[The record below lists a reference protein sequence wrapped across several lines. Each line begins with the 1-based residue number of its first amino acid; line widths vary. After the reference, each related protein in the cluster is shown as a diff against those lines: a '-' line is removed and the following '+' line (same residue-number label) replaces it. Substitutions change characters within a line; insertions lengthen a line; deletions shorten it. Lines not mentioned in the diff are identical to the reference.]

1 MKTYTLII
9 VVIALLPT
17 VSQAQESSLWQR
29 ETLPTPEPS
38 LTLPQ
43 ASLIY
48 QQPIQPRQ
56 IKIHDL
62 VTIRVDQK
70 SRFESEGEVNKRKTA
85 AYELLIGD
93 DEINGDL
100 TSLYRADGELES
112 TELLTLDVTA
122 RIVDIRPNGNL
133 VLEAHQQ
140 VRNNNEVWDFSL
152 SGICRTQDI
161 LDGNVV
167 LSKNIYDLRIYKR
180 ERGSV
185 RDSYKRGWFVR
196 WLDQFHPF

>member
-1 MKTYTLII
+1 M
-9 VVIALLPT
+9 
-17 VSQAQESSLWQR
+17 
-29 ETLPTPEPS
+29 
-38 LTLPQ
+38 TLPQ

-48 QQPIQPRQ
+48 QPPMKPKQ

-70 SRFESEGEVNKRKTA
+70 SRFNSDGEINRRKTA
-85 AYELLIGD
+85 AYDLLIGD
-93 DEINGDL
+93 DSITGDL
-100 TSLYRADGELES
+100 AQLYRADGEVAT

-122 RIVDIRPNGNL
+122 RIVDIRPNGTL
-133 VLEAHQQ
+133 VLEAHQE

-152 SGICRTQDI
+152 SGICRPEDI
-161 LDGNVV
+161 LEGNML

-185 RDSYKRGWFVR
+185 RDSYKRGWFTR
-196 WLDQFHPF
+196 WLDVFHPF